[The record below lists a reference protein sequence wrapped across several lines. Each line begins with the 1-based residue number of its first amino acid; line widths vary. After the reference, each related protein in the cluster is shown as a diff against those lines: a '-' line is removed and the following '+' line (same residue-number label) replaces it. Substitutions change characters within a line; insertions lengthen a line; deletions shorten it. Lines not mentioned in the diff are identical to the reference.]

1 MTPRYLPILVAGLA
15 VALSAISSTPTM
27 ASHYRLSSS
36 FSLLAKGEFSALQA
50 AEIRTTEALLKA
62 TAKRRGRATLAR
74 ATGIP
79 AIRLHQLAEQC
90 DLLRVTGLG
99 PSAVQLLNAAK
110 ILDTT
115 ELGRAN
121 AGVVHARLEALKSTS
136 GLPKV
141 APTRAEVERWVRHA
155 RSLRP
160 LLEGAR

>member
-1 MTPRYLPILVAGLA
+1 MGA
-15 VALSAISSTPTM
+15 VSSEG
-27 ASHYRLSSS
+27 
-36 FSLLAKGEFSALQA
+36 GEQDD
-50 AEIRTTEALLKA
+50 A
-62 TAKRRGRATLAR
+62 TARSTECTGMSTTLAR
-74 ATGIP
+74 ATGIS
-79 AIRLHQLAEQC
+79 AARLHQLAEQC

-121 AGVVHARLEALKSTS
+121 AGVVHATLEALKSTS

-141 APTRAEVERWVRHA
+141 APARAEVERWVRHA

-160 LLEGAR
+160 LLEEPR